1 MFKFLS
7 NFAPYLRESD
17 DDDYQIASMRKF
29 LGAIFACVLLM
40 FSCTGKQ
47 AQRVEEPMT
56 DSVADT
62 VDSVPMDTLEQLLV
76 ETPTPKAMDEFFDDF
91 FFNFAANNKVQKAR
105 IIFPLTVHKADKD
118 EQIEKNKWQMDRFF
132 MHQGYYTLIFN
143 NDEQMQLAKDTSINQ
158 AIVERIQLKKN
169 QVKDYV
175 FNRIRGAWMLREIR
189 EMKIEDN
196 LNASFLAFYQKF
208 VSDKA
213 FQVKSLNSMVKFV
226 GPDPDDDF
234 NMMEGLITPDTWEA
248 FAPQLPSKTIYNII
262 YGDPIHEG
270 PNKIFIL
277 RGISN
282 GQELELR
289 FQKVGE
295 RWLLMKMTT

>member
-1 MFKFLS
+1 
-7 NFAPYLRESD
+7 
-17 DDDYQIASMRKF
+17 MRKVF
-29 LGAIFACVLLM
+29 GAFFACVLLM

-47 AQRVEEPMT
+47 VQRVEESLT

-62 VDSVPMDTLEQLLV
+62 VDTVPMDTLEQLLV

-91 FFNFAANNKVQKAR
+91 FFNFAANKKVQKSR

-118 EQIEKNKWQMDRFF
+118 EQIDKGKWEMERFF
-132 MHQGYYTLIFN
+132 MRQGYYTLFFD
-143 NDEQMQLAKDTSINQ
+143 NDAQMQLAKDTSINQ
-158 AIVERIQLKKN
+158 AVVERILLRKD
-169 QVKDYV
+169 QVRGYV

-189 EMKIEDN
+189 ETSIAEN
-196 LNASFLAFYQKF
+196 VNASFLTFYQRF
-208 VSDKA
+208 VTDKA

-234 NMMEGLITPDTWEA
+234 NMMEGVITPDTWEA

-262 YGDPIHEG
+262 YGEPKPEG
-270 PNKIFIL
+270 NEKIFIM

-282 GQELELR
+282 GLELELR
-289 FQKVGE
+289 FRKVGE
-295 RWLLMKMTT
+295 RWLLMKMST

>member
-1 MFKFLS
+1 
-7 NFAPYLRESD
+7 
-17 DDDYQIASMRKF
+17 MRKVF
-29 LGAIFACVLLM
+29 GAFFACVLLM

-47 AQRVEEPMT
+47 AQRVEESQT

-62 VDSVPMDTLEQLLV
+62 LDSVPLDTLEQLLS
-76 ETPTPKAMDEFFDDF
+76 EIPTPKAMDEFFDDF
-91 FFNFAANNKVQKAR
+91 FFNFAANKKVQKAR
-105 IIFPLTVHKADKD
+105 IIVPLTVHKADKD
-118 EQIEKNKWQMDRFF
+118 EQIEKNKWQMERFF
-132 MHQGYYTLIFN
+132 MHQGYYTLLFD
-143 NDEQMQLAKDTSINQ
+143 NDEQMQLSKDTSINQ

-169 QVKDYV
+169 LVKDYV

-189 EMKIEDN
+189 ESSMEENI
-196 LNASFLAFYQKF
+196 NASFLAFYQRF
-208 VSDKA
+208 STDKA

-248 FAPQLPSKTIYNII
+248 FAPELPKKTIYNII
-262 YGDPIHEG
+262 YGEPKSTG
-270 PNKIFIL
+270 NGKIFIL

-282 GQELELR
+282 GLEMELR
-289 FQKVGE
+289 FKKVGE

>member
-1 MFKFLS
+1 
-7 NFAPYLRESD
+7 
-17 DDDYQIASMRKF
+17 MRNVF
-29 LGAIFACVLLM
+29 GAFFACVLLM

-47 AQRVEEPMT
+47 VQRMEESLT

-91 FFNFAANNKVQKAR
+91 FFNFAANKKVQKAR
-105 IIFPLTVHKADKD
+105 IIFPLTVHKGDKD
-118 EQIEKNKWQMDRFF
+118 EQIDKNQWEMERFF
-132 MHQGYYTLIFN
+132 MRQGYYTLLFD
-143 NDEQMQLAKDTSINQ
+143 NDAQMKLAKDTSINQ
-158 AIVERIQLKKN
+158 AIVERILLKKD
-169 QVKDYV
+169 QVKDFV
-175 FNRIRGAWMLREIR
+175 FTRIRGAWMLREIR
-189 EMKIEDN
+189 ETPIAGN
-196 LNASFLAFYQKF
+196 VNASFLTFYQRF

-234 NMMEGLITPDTWEA
+234 SVMEGVITPDTWEA
-248 FAPQLPSKTIYNII
+248 FAPQLPSKIIYNII
-262 YGDPIHEG
+262 YGEPTPEG
-270 PNKIFIL
+270 NEKIFIM
-277 RGISN
+277 RGVAN
-282 GQELELR
+282 GQEMELR

>member
-1 MFKFLS
+1 
-7 NFAPYLRESD
+7 
-17 DDDYQIASMRKF
+17 MRKVF
-29 LGAIFACVLLM
+29 GAFFACVLLM

-47 AQRVEEPMT
+47 AQRVEESQT

-62 VDSVPMDTLEQLLV
+62 LDSVPLDTLEQLLS
-76 ETPTPKAMDEFFDDF
+76 EIPTPKAMDEFFDDF
-91 FFNFAANNKVQKAR
+91 FFNFAANKKVQKAR

-118 EQIEKNKWQMDRFF
+118 EQIEKNKWQMERFF
-132 MHQGYYTLIFN
+132 MHQGYYTLLFD
-143 NDEQMQLAKDTSINQ
+143 NDEQMQLSKDTSINQ

-169 QVKDYV
+169 LVKDYV

-189 EMKIEDN
+189 ESSMEENI
-196 LNASFLAFYQKF
+196 NASFLAFYQRF
-208 VSDKA
+208 STDKA
-213 FQVKSLNSMVKFV
+213 FQVKSLNSLVKFV

-262 YGDPIHEG
+262 YGEPKSVGNE
-270 PNKIFIL
+270 KIFIL

-289 FQKVGE
+289 FKKVGE
-295 RWLLMKMTT
+295 RWLLMKMMT